1 MKIKDRLFL
10 ITTLMMMC
18 VCLFGGYGLITAPHK
33 AQVAMDEAERKLKE
47 AQEKAEKKK
56 QEILAAQEKA
66 KLDEIAGKSR
76 DQLTSEDVTSDMLA
90 KRYTDSSSMFVTG
103 IGDSVMLAATDALY
117 SQFPN
122 GYFDAVFG
130 STIYECT
137 DRLVDLESKNMLG
150 DVVVLSVGTNSY
162 ITAEDCENI
171 IAHCDGRPTFWLTTY
186 GVSNDSNAIMEGVV
200 SQHDD
205 AFMIDWESYATP
217 HPEWILDDHLHPND
231 QGSIAYAELIR
242 SEINKDLN
250 LKGNE

>member
-1 MKIKDRLFL
+1 MKRFNKIFIVMSAFMLVL
-10 ITTLMMMC
+10 
-18 VCLFGGYGLITAPHK
+18 CLFGVYGLCTAPHK
-33 AQVAMDEAERKLKE
+33 AQQAMDEAEQKLKI

-56 QEILAAQEKA
+56 QAILAAQEKA

-76 DQLTSEDVTSDMLA
+76 DQLTSEDVSMDMLA
-90 KRYTDSSSMFVTG
+90 KRYTDSDSMFVTG
-103 IGDSVMLAATDALY
+103 VGDSVMLAATDALY

-137 DRLVDLESKNMLG
+137 DRLIDLKNRNMLG

-162 ITAEDCENI
+162 ISAEDCENI
-171 IAHCDGRPTFWLTTY
+171 IANCDGRPTFWITTY
-186 GVSNDSNAIMEGVV
+186 GVTNDSNEIMAQVV
-200 SQHDD
+200 ANHDD
-205 AFMIDWESYATP
+205 AFMIDWESEVMP

-231 QGSIAYAELIR
+231 TGSAAYAELIR

-250 LKGNE
+250 LKGSK

>member
-1 MKIKDRLFL
+1 
-10 ITTLMMMC
+10 MMC
-18 VCLFGGYGLITAPHK
+18 LCVSGVYGLITAPHK
-33 AQVAMDEAERKLKE
+33 AQIAMDEAEKRLRE

-56 QEILAAQEKA
+56 LAAIAA
-66 KLDEIAGKSR
+66 KGRDELSR
-76 DQLTSEDVTSDMLA
+76 DEVTVEMLK
-90 KRYTDSSSMFVTG
+90 KRYTDSDQMFVTG

-117 SQFPN
+117 SEFSN

-130 STIYECT
+130 STIYDCT
-137 DRLVDLESKNMLG
+137 DRLIDLEDKNMLG
-150 DVVVLSVGTNSY
+150 DVVVLSVGTNCD

-171 IAHCDGRPTFWLTTY
+171 IANCDGRPTFWLTTY
-186 GVSNDSNAIMEGVV
+186 GVSNDSNSIMEGVV

-205 AFMIDWESYATP
+205 AFMIDWESEATP

-231 QGSIAYAELIR
+231 QGSAAYADLIH